1 MSNRVGSSHAVA
13 ERYVVFACNAL
24 AFVFILRPMSS
35 QNQLDL
41 VPLTQPADDE
51 LVRLRRDL
59 QFVSET
65 VMTILES
72 LPVQRRPIP
81 DWAKA
86 LHVRVTLLRRNGYCP
101 CCQQTQVCS
110 ADGKTTGAEFDHWYG
125 RHRNGPGETWLVCG
139 ECNRRLETTAFKNG
153 ARSAFE
159 AYQDAVSKFLAAGQN
174 RLFGP

>member
-1 MSNRVGSSHAVA
+1 MSDCVGSSLPVA
-13 ERYVVFACNAL
+13 ARYAARPCNS
-24 AFVFILRPMSS
+24 FGDFGILRPMPLP
-35 QNQLDL
+35 QQLAL
-41 VPLTQPADDE
+41 VPATLAADDP
-51 LVRLRRDL
+51 LLRLRRDL

-65 VMTILES
+65 VVTILDS

-101 CCQQTQVCS
+101 CCQQMQVCS
-110 ADGKTTGAEFDHWYG
+110 LEGKITGAEFDHWYG

-139 ECNRRLETTAFKNG
+139 ECNRRLENTAFKTS

-159 AYQDAVSKFLAAGQN
+159 AYQDALTKFIAAGQT
-174 RLFGP
+174 RLFL

>member
-1 MSNRVGSSHAVA
+1 MSNCVGSSHAVA
-13 ERYVVFACNAL
+13 ARSVIRVCNGL
-24 AFVFILRPMSS
+24 PFFRILRPMP
-35 QNQLDL
+35 NQRQFDL
-41 VPLTQPADDE
+41 VPSIQPADDE

-65 VMTILES
+65 VVTILES

-101 CCQQTQVCS
+101 CCQQTPVCS
-110 ADGKTTGAEFDHWYG
+110 ADGKAMGAEFDHWFG

-139 ECNRRLETTAFKNG
+139 ECNRRLENTSFKSSV
-153 ARSAFE
+153 RSAFE
-159 AYQDAVSKFLAAGQN
+159 AYQDAVTKFLAAGQN
-174 RLFGP
+174 KLFL